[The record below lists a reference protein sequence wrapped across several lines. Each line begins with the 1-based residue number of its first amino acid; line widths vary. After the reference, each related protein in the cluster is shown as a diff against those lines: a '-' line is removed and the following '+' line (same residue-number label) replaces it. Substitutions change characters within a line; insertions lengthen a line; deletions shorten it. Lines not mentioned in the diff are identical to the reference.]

1 MINTISIKG
10 QLNLKYEKLT
20 RKFINNTMAFTYGYI
35 KKDTSGF
42 DPIVLAEMKK
52 NPDWL
57 ENAAG
62 EMQTTIIQSLE
73 YDENFEDLEQLKKEL
88 SMVINLYFILG
99 ERDHTT
105 REESLFLDLHDKF
118 ILVLLSSDKFIQLLE
133 QMEAAANGN

>member
-1 MINTISIKG
+1 MLHTISTNRMP
-10 QLNLKYEKLT
+10 NLKYEEVT
-20 RKFINNTMAFTYGYI
+20 RQFFNNMMAFTYGHI
-35 KKDTSGF
+35 KKDTSCF

-57 ENAAG
+57 ENATG
-62 EMQTTIIQSLE
+62 EMQTAIIQSLE
-73 YDENFEDLEQLKKEL
+73 HDENFKDLEQLKKEL

-99 ERDHTT
+99 ERDHTI

-133 QMEAAANGN
+133 RMEAAANGN

>member
-1 MINTISIKG
+1 
-10 QLNLKYEKLT
+10 
-20 RKFINNTMAFTYGYI
+20 MAFTYGYI